1 MGRALGL
8 VPGDIVKKAPGL
20 GAGVGREEKT
30 FRARAGLMNSM
41 PFGTPS
47 TKAVVERTPAWRQ
60 EPARTVAC
68 VQPLATGQPVRGSM
82 MWP

>member
-30 FRARAGLMNSM
+30 FRARAGLDELDALRDTEHE
-41 PFGTPS
+41 G
-47 TKAVVERTPAWRQ
+47 
-60 EPARTVAC
+60 
-68 VQPLATGQPVRGSM
+68 GG
-82 MWP
+82 